1 MYFSLAKMD
10 KLYFSTV
17 HEQEA
22 LKQIKEGGK
31 LDLSDRE
38 AEEGYD
44 LISWEIWTSRGE
56 KKNTRSVRKR

>member
-1 MYFSLAKMD
+1 MD

-17 HEQEA
+17 HEQET

-31 LDLSDRE
+31 LDLGDTE

-44 LISWEIWTSRGE
+44 LISWEIWTSQGE
-56 KKNTRSVRKR
+56 KKTQDR